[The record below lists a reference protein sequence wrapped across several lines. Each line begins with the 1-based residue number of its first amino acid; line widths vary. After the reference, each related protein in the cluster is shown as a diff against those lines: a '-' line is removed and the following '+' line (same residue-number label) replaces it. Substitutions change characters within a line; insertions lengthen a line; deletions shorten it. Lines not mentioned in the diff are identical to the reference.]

1 MLKHCKR
8 ALAATAWVL
17 FAVPA
22 DRAIADEPT
31 GSQALIPSATP
42 PPPPPAGDEKAGL
55 GGPGAAPGEKA
66 AETPAPEFP
75 FDAFLAT
82 PDDPRIPNFLRAL
95 RLGQDSLLLGGYLQP
110 GFRYVTNTEFNQD
123 DSDGFEFGNARLIG
137 RGDLTIYKKFGASMR
152 FDFDVN
158 NGNFAVKDVY
168 GTFYWDKDL
177 VALDIGQLKV
187 PFSFAQ
193 LQSEAKLQFPIQ
205 SALAKLGFNRD
216 LGVKLRS
223 DFPLGPVWFHVSAM
237 IANGEGGFRQRR
249 NLDDQ
254 FLYAGR
260 LAFSPLGRMT
270 ESEPDLEESEPQ
282 LTVGFSAAHN
292 AALGNDLGIADV
304 GAAETRIEGDA
315 RFWWRGLSVRGEYL
329 HGFRGEIEGSP
340 AYERYGGSA
349 QIGYVLPIPIPFP
362 KFEIVSRFAQ
372 IDINDTLD
380 GTEGDDYVVDNTTT
394 RLLQFGANVYVA
406 KHAAKVSF
414 LYQLTD
420 LLEGPMT
427 DANGDVLIG
436 DTIFVYTQ
444 FAWL

>member
-1 MLKHCKR
+1 MHCKR
-8 ALAATAWVL
+8 ALVALTGIVMVAALPRRAW
-17 FAVPA
+17 
-22 DRAIADEPT
+22 ADEPA
-31 GSQALIPSATP
+31 GSQALEPSATP
-42 PPPPPAGDEKAGL
+42 PAPPPPGEPEVAPA
-55 GGPGAAPGEKA
+55 AAPPAGQKA
-66 AETPAPEFP
+66 AETPTPEFP

-110 GFRYVTNTEFNQD
+110 GFRYVTDTEFNQD

-137 RGDLTIYKKFGASMR
+137 RGDLTIYKKFGVQMR

-158 NGNFAVKDVY
+158 NGNFAVKDVF

-216 LGVKLRS
+216 LGVKIRS
-223 DFPLGPVWFHVSAM
+223 DFPLGGPVWGHVSAM

-260 LAFSPLGRMT
+260 IALSPLGRMT
-270 ESEPDLEESEPQ
+270 DSEPDLEESDPQ
-282 LTVGFSAAHN
+282 FTVGFSAAHN

-315 RFWWRGLSVRGEYL
+315 RFWWRGLSIRGEYL
-329 HGFRGEIEGSP
+329 HGFREEIEGSP
-340 AYERYGGSA
+340 AYQRYGGSA

-362 KFEIVSRFAQ
+362 KFEIVSRFEQ
-372 IDINDTLD
+372 TDLNDTLD
-380 GTEGDDYVVDNTTT
+380 GTEGEDYVVDNTTT

-414 LYQLTD
+414 MYQLTD
-420 LLEGPMT
+420 LLEGPKV